1 MRARRTPLFALPTL
15 LVPIVLGACGASDS
29 SADTASEDE
38 LTSVT
43 ALSRELKFEATVF
56 VDRGASE
63 AAIVAAAQ
71 AQTKTAFGALQHA
84 QIAVNTRE
92 LRAIDPSTFK
102 KRDVLVI
109 DPALAGDAGK
119 PMTEVRYTYSDL
131 AVVPKA
137 MSRRTSVPLAV
148 LNKGTSYNGSKVI
161 TECTE
166 NTDHSRD
173 YPNWYEFDP
182 TLTRCRTAMKLE
194 QAAIDAD
201 TAKIANAAALN
212 KVPKSAIDRTY
223 LPVTIRLGANK
234 TNKGLSYPEYDRLYT
249 GGVQP
254 NKLVLSFIYGL
265 IDDAPATPDQDYNF
279 GEWMTH
285 MDLVFKAR
293 PGFKLVKTE
302 PAVDFSSV
310 TLPSGKTVSGITFDQ
325 LVQWNTANTGWPA
338 AASTATDRKA
348 LVTAVAKKL
357 YKTFLTFEVP
367 VKVKIGTNPEKP
379 FTIAVLTYFGVGSD
393 TYTHKKAIRASDIYL
408 YNGHSYVGS
417 GPLDPGNF
425 TAADFP
431 ASYQILF
438 IDGCVSYNYYE
449 KDYFPLKQGATQNL
463 ELITN
468 GLEAPAYRSGYALG
482 KFSAALINGTFPSY
496 LDLLKAAAAT
506 DPLRVVDGEVDN
518 AYSPSKTP
526 ITVR

>member
-1 MRARRTPLFALPTL
+1 MSLRRRSLFALPL
-15 LVPIVLGACGASDS
+15 LVAPLTLGACGSSDS
-29 SADTASEDE
+29 SEETSEDE
-38 LTSVT
+38 LTSAT
-43 ALSRELKFEATVF
+43 ALSRELKFEATVY
-56 VDRGASE
+56 VDRGASDSV
-63 AAIVAAAQ
+63 IVTAAQ
-71 AQTKTAFGALQHA
+71 AQTKTAFGALQHS

-92 LRAIDPSTFK
+92 LRAIDTASFK
-102 KRDVLVI
+102 KRDVLVV
-109 DPALAGDAGK
+109 DPAIATDPGK
-119 PMTEVRYTYSDL
+119 PMTEVRYTYVDL

-137 MSRRTSVPLAV
+137 MSRRTSIPSAV
-148 LNKGTSYNGSKVI
+148 LNKGTYYNGPKVV
-161 TECTE
+161 TECTA
-166 NTDHSRD
+166 NTEHTRD

-182 TLTRCRTAMKLE
+182 TLSGCRTAMKAE
-194 QAAIDAD
+194 QTVIDAD
-201 TAKIANAAALN
+201 FKKIGGAATTN

-223 LPVTIRLGANK
+223 LPITVRLGANK

-254 NKLVLSFIYGL
+254 NKLVLSFMYGL
-265 IDDAPATPDQDYNF
+265 IDDSPATPDQDYNF

-302 PAVDFSSV
+302 PTVDLSTV
-310 TLPSGKTVSGITFDQ
+310 TLPSGKTVTGITFDQ
-325 LVQWNTANTGWPA
+325 VIRWKNESAGWPA
-338 AASTATDRKA
+338 SVTTTADRNA
-348 LVTAVAKKL
+348 LLTAIAKKM
-357 YKTFLTFEVP
+357 YKVFLTFEVP
-367 VKVKIGTNPEKP
+367 VKVKIGAAAEKD
-379 FTIAVLTYFGVGSD
+379 FTVAVLTYFGVGSD
-393 TYTHKKAIRASDIYL
+393 SATHKKAIKNSDIYL

-449 KDYFPLKQGATQNL
+449 KDYFPLKTGATQNL

-468 GLEAPAYRSGYALG
+468 GLEAPSYRSGYALG
-482 KFSAALINGTFPSY
+482 KFSAALVNGTFPSY

-518 AYSPSKTP
+518 VFDPRKTP
-526 ITVR
+526 ITIR